1 MLRFGFQVLG
11 VTKDAS
17 AGEIRKRYRELALQ
31 LHPDKNLHSTEDASA
46 KFQALQK
53 VWSVLGDAAKRQ
65 VYDDT
70 GLADDDGLQGTD
82 FNNLRDYFATIFAP
96 VTPDAIDNFALEY
109 RGSAEETQ
117 DLVACYRE
125 ASGDMQTV
133 FTQMMCSE
141 PDTDSHRFM
150 DTIRQAQEQVK
161 VEPLPPD
168 GFGLEVCG
176 GCQVLLLEVRSR
188 ATKRFAAWAT
198 QTQGRPHVKDPLRP
212 RKSKSASSSAL
223 VAAIQSRAG
232 RADAALDALALK
244 YAAPEKAKRGAGKS
258 KPATKQRKPDH
269 PGREA
274 PTAGERTEDTH
285 MAQEEEGAAG
295 RTQVQDKAER
305 GEGEGVRK
313 GERAGKQATQDSVP
327 VEKADSTRATHQPAS
342 KRSRTSK

>member
-150 DTIRQAQEQVK
+150 DTIRQAQEQGSVK
-161 VEPLPPD
+161 
-168 GFGLEVCG
+168 
-176 GCQVLLLEVRSR
+176 SY
-188 ATKRFAAWAT
+188 KRFAAWAT